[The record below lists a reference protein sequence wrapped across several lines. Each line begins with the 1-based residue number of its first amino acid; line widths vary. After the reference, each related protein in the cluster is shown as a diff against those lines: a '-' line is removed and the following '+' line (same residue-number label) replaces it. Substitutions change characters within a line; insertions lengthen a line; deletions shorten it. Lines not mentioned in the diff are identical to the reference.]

1 MTLERPVGDSPSQ
14 ADLVMC
20 SLIHGVT
27 DFALMSGGAASWVL
41 PSSRIAGKV
50 LLSGRAVGWMM
61 LSLLFRLGS
70 GCISWPGNSTVWDLQ
85 LSRATGCALRL
96 VSNCLGQAGPE
107 AVLLGNTWLRTACH
121 SGGGLWW
128 AFGWV
133 AICSLRSSR
142 SSLSTSPKCMGVGV
156 SLPGQGH

>member
-1 MTLERPVGDSPSQ
+1 MTLERPVGDNPRQ

-27 DFALMSGGAASWVL
+27 DFAVMSGGAASWVL
-41 PSSRIAGKV
+41 PSRIAGKI
-50 LLSGRAVGWMM
+50 LLSGRAAGWIL

-70 GCISWPGNSTVWDLQ
+70 RSISWPGNSTVWDLQ

-96 VSNCLGQAGPE
+96 VSHCLGQAGSE
-107 AVLLGNTWLRTACH
+107 AMLLGNTWLRIASH
-121 SGGGLWW
+121 SDGGLWW

-133 AICSLRSSR
+133 AIWWLRSSR
-142 SSLSTSPKCMGVGV
+142 SSLYTSPKCMGVGV